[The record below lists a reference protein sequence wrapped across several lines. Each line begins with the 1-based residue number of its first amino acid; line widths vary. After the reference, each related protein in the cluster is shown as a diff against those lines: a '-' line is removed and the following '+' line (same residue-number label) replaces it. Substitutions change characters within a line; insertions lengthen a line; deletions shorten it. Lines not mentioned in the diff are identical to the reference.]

1 MKGRVFGAKGGQISS
16 GRIWSHTKR
25 RWAPRIRSTGP
36 PDGALGHVGTL
47 GQAIERLE
55 FSTEGSSPTAVVPIW
70 AKKPSQ
76 RIGYCTWY
84 GMRVCLGGLC
94 VRSIDPNRIP
104 SSHQLLHN
112 QSRRGGAAI
121 HAVPLS
127 ARLWPAAAANDA
139 NGCIRNPQRGAAAA
153 GGARGRIRSI
163 RSSSM
168 GRGDGQEGA
177 RAAGA
182 LAARRADC
190 FSGFGKSGPLV
201 RTRPMFCLG
210 LRSGSA

>member
-1 MKGRVFGAKGGQISS
+1 MGGRVFGAKGGQISS

-36 PDGALGHVGTL
+36 PDGALGRVGTL

-55 FSTEGSSPTAVVPIW
+55 FSTEGSSPTA
-70 AKKPSQ
+70 ACRFGRRS
-76 RIGYCTWY
+76 RANRSATWY

-168 GRGDGQEGA
+168 GRGGGQDGA

-190 FSGFGKSGPLV
+190 ISGFGKSGPVV
-201 RTRPMFCLG
+201 RTRPMFCVG